1 MCEFMSFMQ
10 IWLQMNYRL
19 YIIYYRVSLE
29 KASIGIPYCMWKIKL
44 MIILIKYEAPKKI
57 EQGRGKMKKIISNL
71 SVMIFVIG
79 CAIMEITTWFID
91 SYVMFYIG
99 IIIVI
104 VGIIGM
110 IIQGKFKKVIEFII
124 EYF

>member
-1 MCEFMSFMQ
+1 
-10 IWLQMNYRL
+10 
-19 YIIYYRVSLE
+19 
-29 KASIGIPYCMWKIKL
+29 
-44 MIILIKYEAPKKI
+44 
-57 EQGRGKMKKIISNL
+57 MKKIVSNL
-71 SVMIFVIG
+71 SVVIFVIG

-110 IIQGKFKKVIEFII
+110 IIQGKFKKVIEFIYYRVFLESFAFNI
-124 EYF
+124 LPLDSL

>member
-1 MCEFMSFMQ
+1 M
-10 IWLQMNYRL
+10 IKTAKRLQ
-19 YIIYYRVSLE
+19 
-29 KASIGIPYCMWKIKL
+29 
-44 MIILIKYEAPKKI
+44 LI
-57 EQGRGKMKKIISNL
+57 
-71 SVMIFVIG
+71 
-79 CAIMEITTWFID
+79 ID

>member
-1 MCEFMSFMQ
+1 MD
-10 IWLQMNYRL
+10 
-19 YIIYYRVSLE
+19 
-29 KASIGIPYCMWKIKL
+29 
-44 MIILIKYEAPKKI
+44 
-57 EQGRGKMKKIISNL
+57 
-71 SVMIFVIG
+71 
-79 CAIMEITTWFID
+79 FI
-91 SYVMFYIG
+91 IG

>member
-1 MCEFMSFMQ
+1 
-10 IWLQMNYRL
+10 
-19 YIIYYRVSLE
+19 
-29 KASIGIPYCMWKIKL
+29 
-44 MIILIKYEAPKKI
+44 
-57 EQGRGKMKKIISNL
+57 MKKIVSNL

-104 VGIIGM
+104 VGITM
-110 IIQGKFKKVIEFII
+110 I
-124 EYF
+124 

>member
-1 MCEFMSFMQ
+1 
-10 IWLQMNYRL
+10 
-19 YIIYYRVSLE
+19 
-29 KASIGIPYCMWKIKL
+29 
-44 MIILIKYEAPKKI
+44 
-57 EQGRGKMKKIISNL
+57 MKKIVSNL
-71 SVMIFVIG
+71 SVMIVVIG

-104 VGIIGM
+104 VGIIV
-110 IIQGKFKKVIEFII
+110 QGKFKKVIEFII

>member
-1 MCEFMSFMQ
+1 
-10 IWLQMNYRL
+10 
-19 YIIYYRVSLE
+19 
-29 KASIGIPYCMWKIKL
+29 
-44 MIILIKYEAPKKI
+44 
-57 EQGRGKMKKIISNL
+57 MKKIVSNL
-71 SVMIFVIG
+71 SVIIFVIG

-110 IIQGKFKKVIEFII
+110 IIQGKFKKLIEFII

>member
-1 MCEFMSFMQ
+1 
-10 IWLQMNYRL
+10 
-19 YIIYYRVSLE
+19 
-29 KASIGIPYCMWKIKL
+29 
-44 MIILIKYEAPKKI
+44 MIILIKYEAPKKYEAPRKI

-71 SVMIFVIG
+71 SVVIFVIG

-110 IIQGKFKKVIEFII
+110 IIQGKFKKVMGMRTKSWTV
-124 EYF
+124 

>member
-1 MCEFMSFMQ
+1 
-10 IWLQMNYRL
+10 
-19 YIIYYRVSLE
+19 
-29 KASIGIPYCMWKIKL
+29 
-44 MIILIKYEAPKKI
+44 MIILIKYEVPRKI

-79 CAIMEITTWFID
+79 CVIMEITTWFID

-104 VGIIGM
+104 VGTIGM

>member
-1 MCEFMSFMQ
+1 
-10 IWLQMNYRL
+10 
-19 YIIYYRVSLE
+19 
-29 KASIGIPYCMWKIKL
+29 
-44 MIILIKYEAPKKI
+44 
-57 EQGRGKMKKIISNL
+57 MKKIVSIL

-79 CAIMEITTWFID
+79 CAIMEITTWFIV

>member
-1 MCEFMSFMQ
+1 
-10 IWLQMNYRL
+10 
-19 YIIYYRVSLE
+19 
-29 KASIGIPYCMWKIKL
+29 
-44 MIILIKYEAPKKI
+44 
-57 EQGRGKMKKIISNL
+57 MKKIVSNL

-99 IIIVI
+99 
-104 VGIIGM
+104 M

>member
-1 MCEFMSFMQ
+1 
-10 IWLQMNYRL
+10 
-19 YIIYYRVSLE
+19 
-29 KASIGIPYCMWKIKL
+29 
-44 MIILIKYEAPKKI
+44 
-57 EQGRGKMKKIISNL
+57 MKKIVSNL

-110 IIQGKFKKVIEFII
+110 IIQGKFKKVIEHRNARIHRKAPQMPR
-124 EYF
+124 

>member
-1 MCEFMSFMQ
+1 MKIIMIKKEKQRLFSHE
-10 IWLQMNYRL
+10 NYRT
-19 YIIYYRVSLE
+19 
-29 KASIGIPYCMWKIKL
+29 KIV
-44 MIILIKYEAPKKI
+44 
-57 EQGRGKMKKIISNL
+57 SNL

>member
-1 MCEFMSFMQ
+1 
-10 IWLQMNYRL
+10 
-19 YIIYYRVSLE
+19 
-29 KASIGIPYCMWKIKL
+29 
-44 MIILIKYEAPKKI
+44 MIILIKYEVPKKI

-71 SVMIFVIG
+71 SVVIFVIG

-99 IIIVI
+99 IIIV
-104 VGIIGM
+104 GIIGM

>member
-1 MCEFMSFMQ
+1 MCNNGNNNM
-10 IWLQMNYRL
+10 
-19 YIIYYRVSLE
+19 V
-29 KASIGIPYCMWKIKL
+29 
-44 MIILIKYEAPKKI
+44 
-57 EQGRGKMKKIISNL
+57 
-71 SVMIFVIG
+71 
-79 CAIMEITTWFID
+79 ID

>member
-1 MCEFMSFMQ
+1 
-10 IWLQMNYRL
+10 
-19 YIIYYRVSLE
+19 
-29 KASIGIPYCMWKIKL
+29 

-71 SVMIFVIG
+71 SVVIFVIG
-79 CAIMEITTWFID
+79 CVIMEITTWFID

-99 IIIVI
+99 LIIVI

>member
-1 MCEFMSFMQ
+1 
-10 IWLQMNYRL
+10 
-19 YIIYYRVSLE
+19 
-29 KASIGIPYCMWKIKL
+29 
-44 MIILIKYEAPKKI
+44 MIILIKYEVPSKI
-57 EQGRGKMKKIISNL
+57 EQGRWKMKKIISNL
-71 SVMIFVIG
+71 SVVIFFIG
-79 CAIMEITTWFID
+79 CVIMEITTWFID

>member
-1 MCEFMSFMQ
+1 
-10 IWLQMNYRL
+10 
-19 YIIYYRVSLE
+19 
-29 KASIGIPYCMWKIKL
+29 
-44 MIILIKYEAPKKI
+44 MIILIKYEVPRKI
-57 EQGRGKMKKIISNL
+57 EQGREKMKKIISNL
-71 SVMIFVIG
+71 SVVIFVIG
-79 CAIMEITTWFID
+79 CVIMEITTWFID

-99 IIIVI
+99 IIVI